1 MAKIDDETTGTTGE
15 ARPVSGGETP
25 PVVVVDHTRDGHD
38 HHDGDDGHDGA
49 VGGPTRL
56 ASLSRLKGMDV
67 RDADG
72 DKVGS
77 IRDVLLDPRAE
88 RVLYLSVSTGW
99 LSRGTH
105 VVPIDDVT
113 YVDEGDGRDA
123 HAVVPYSTDH
133 LKGAPSLDDDG
144 EMTPDREREIRG
156 YYAGV
161 GRDDAERDALRA
173 RQRTPAPTP
182 QIAEAEMADAAA
194 RDTAR
199 ADRTDDEA

>member
-1 MAKIDDETTGTTGE
+1 MARIDDESTGTTDE
-15 ARPVSGGETP
+15 ARTVSAGETGP
-25 PVVVVDHTRDGHD
+25 AVVADTHDEHHHD
-38 HHDGDDGHDGA
+38 HDDA

-67 RDADG
+67 RDAEG
-72 DKVGS
+72 EKVGS
-77 IRDVLLDPRAE
+77 IRDVFLDPRAE
-88 RVLYLSVSTGW
+88 RVRYLSVSTGW

-144 EMTPDREREIRG
+144 EVTPDREREIHG

-161 GRDDAERDALRA
+161 GRDDATRDALRA

-182 QIAEAEMADAAA
+182 QIARAEMADAVA
-194 RDTAR
+194 RDAS
-199 ADRTDDEA
+199 RTDRGA